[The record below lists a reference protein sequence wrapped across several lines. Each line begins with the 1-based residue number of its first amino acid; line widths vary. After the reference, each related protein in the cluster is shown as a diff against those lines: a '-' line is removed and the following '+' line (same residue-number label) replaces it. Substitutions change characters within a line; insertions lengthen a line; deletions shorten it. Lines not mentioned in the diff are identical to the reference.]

1 MSTTGAFSRVGRDAR
16 VIGLVGSA
24 HGFSHFYQL
33 ALPPLFPLMH
43 QDLGWSYTELGA
55 LVAVLYGVSGI
66 LQPVAGFVVDKVGPR
81 LMLYLGLGLC
91 TISIAAMSMTNSYP
105 SMLMLA
111 ALVGVGNAVFHPC
124 DYTILSNQVAENR
137 VGRGFS
143 IHAFGGYAGY
153 AAAPITM
160 IWLAQWMG
168 WKQALLLVAL
178 IGMGFLI
185 VLVSWGHPLL
195 QEAGDKDTRSTPTES
210 NTELLLTPVVLVC
223 FLFFCLTAMAQ
234 IGLQTFAP
242 ASLLELFTVPVTVS
256 NTGLT
261 AFLAGSALGVLAGG
275 VIADRSRNHRRVTAL
290 CLIVPTLLSVLPG
303 YVELDTAGLWATFT
317 LTGLSFGLLIPSR
330 DMVVRAAAPRH
341 ASGRIF
347 GVVYAGLDVGSAV
360 TPVVF
365 GWLIDHGR
373 ASWVFLGVSL
383 CFATAAGTILLSRG
397 KQPRTNSRR
406 EG

>member
-1 MSTTGAFSRVGRDAR
+1 
-16 VIGLVGSA
+16 
-24 HGFSHFYQL
+24 
-33 ALPPLFPLMH
+33 
-43 QDLGWSYTELGA
+43 
-55 LVAVLYGVSGI
+55 
-66 LQPVAGFVVDKVGPR
+66 VVDKVGPR

-234 IGLQTFAP
+234 IGLQT
-242 ASLLELFTVPVTVS
+242 
-256 NTGLT
+256 
-261 AFLAGSALGVLAGG
+261 
-275 VIADRSRNHRRVTAL
+275 
-290 CLIVPTLLSVLPG
+290 
-303 YVELDTAGLWATFT
+303 
-317 LTGLSFGLLIPSR
+317 
-330 DMVVRAAAPRH
+330 
-341 ASGRIF
+341 
-347 GVVYAGLDVGSAV
+347 
-360 TPVVF
+360 
-365 GWLIDHGR
+365 
-373 ASWVFLGVSL
+373 
-383 CFATAAGTILLSRG
+383 
-397 KQPRTNSRR
+397 
-406 EG
+406 